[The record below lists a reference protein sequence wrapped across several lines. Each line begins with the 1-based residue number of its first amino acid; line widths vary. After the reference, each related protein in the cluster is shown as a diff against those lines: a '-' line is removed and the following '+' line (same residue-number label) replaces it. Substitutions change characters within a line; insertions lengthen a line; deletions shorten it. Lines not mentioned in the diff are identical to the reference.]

1 MNGPVRDWKRISS
14 GRQTIISFRSCHS
27 GDKLYDIR
35 RIMHGKSRSLNSEK
49 ISTTVSSATLAYLEQ
64 LIEKGA
70 ARSLADAIDSVV
82 QRLLV
87 YENRERLAN
96 DTAAYFD
103 GLSPEAMEEEN
114 QFAAALSS
122 GVKGI
127 DFDREP

>member
-1 MNGPVRDWKRISS
+1 MA
-14 GRQTIISFRSCHS
+14 
-27 GDKLYDIR
+27 
-35 RIMHGKSRSLNSEK
+35 SRGGLTREK

-82 QRLLV
+82 QKLLV

-96 DTAAYFD
+96 DTTAYFD
-103 GLSPEAMEEEN
+103 GLSPEAREEEN
-114 QFAAALSS
+114 QLAAALSS

-127 DFDREP
+127 DFEREP